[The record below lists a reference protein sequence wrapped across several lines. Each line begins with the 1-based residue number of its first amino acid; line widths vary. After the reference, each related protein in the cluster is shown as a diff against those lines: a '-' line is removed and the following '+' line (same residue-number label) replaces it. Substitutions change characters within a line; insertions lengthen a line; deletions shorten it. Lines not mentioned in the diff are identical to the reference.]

1 MSKKRSKHRGRHELA
16 EGMSSSVTPPPV
28 QAAEPL
34 PIGAPSA
41 SAVKTLPPPVSTP
54 AAVSAPASQPSA
66 PDPSPG
72 PVAAPPSSRSATA
85 PADSTRQP
93 ESGSTTRRGG
103 FSDLTKRSFFDA
115 ASAPESIR
123 PTPATQSGNTR
134 PAGLIPAIPD
144 VAAFAAA
151 EAPAM
156 ATRDR
161 ETPEPKADAPK
172 AEAPKAEAPKAE
184 APEAVPEVQK
194 ESKPRRD
201 ESEAELETRPDGMLV
216 RSRRGYEVQKA
227 PPRRIDSAAPA
238 ARTGDKGAA
247 GKGASG
253 KGKKPSKTDPGR
265 SDHHEV
271 HEAFF
276 QRGELV
282 EKEHLEAHAKGRSE
296 PPQDQSQNR
305 PLPIVITPEMRER
318 KRKLRRV
325 VGFVVAGAAL
335 LVVIG
340 GVKLARDRDKQ
351 TPLGDP
357 SRVAS
362 VAPPPRASQT
372 AAAIAPARSA
382 APVASPSASVAAAP
396 SAEPA
401 VSASASAQ
409 AAASAAPSASVATS
423 STSDIPEGVNAK
435 KEAESLLNR
444 GRYKDAIRYA
454 EAAIERD
461 PEDALPYLL
470 LGSALQ
476 SSGKW
481 KEGIA
486 AYSRCVHA
494 AKKGPVHECRAV
506 GGR

>member
-1 MSKKRSKHRGRHELA
+1 
-16 EGMSSSVTPPPV
+16 
-28 QAAEPL
+28 
-34 PIGAPSA
+34 
-41 SAVKTLPPPVSTP
+41 
-54 AAVSAPASQPSA
+54 
-66 PDPSPG
+66 
-72 PVAAPPSSRSATA
+72 
-85 PADSTRQP
+85 
-93 ESGSTTRRGG
+93 
-103 FSDLTKRSFFDA
+103 
-115 ASAPESIR
+115 
-123 PTPATQSGNTR
+123 
-134 PAGLIPAIPD
+134 
-144 VAAFAAA
+144 
-151 EAPAM
+151 M

-161 ETPEPKADAPK
+161 ETPEPKADAPKAEAPKADAPKADAPKADAPKADAPKADAPKADAPKAEAPK